1 MTAAARAQSPDG
13 SPSGRDAR
21 DDSRTHGGAAAAA
34 PANES
39 PSNAPVAV
47 SASANPA
54 ASASASGNA
63 AAPVVAPTRSDVLAG
78 AAVADPNAAA
88 GTQGVADP
96 RLEPMRRAA
105 DQVTLQFRG
114 EDGLE
119 GRLRI
124 SVRGDSV
131 RASILSSHDGTL
143 QRAGS
148 ELNALKRALADQGFA
163 DAKLSVHDTRSLG
176 TAAANASREQSQSG
190 EERRQGEPQRKQA
203 QGRETRQDGGG
214 SNRSRRGPR
223 DERRDA

>member
-1 MTAAARAQSPDG
+1 
-13 SPSGRDAR
+13 
-21 DDSRTHGGAAAAA
+21 
-34 PANES
+34 
-39 PSNAPVAV
+39 
-47 SASANPA
+47 PA
-54 ASASASGNA
+54 A
-63 AAPVVAPTRSDVLAG
+63 VR
-78 AAVADPNAAA
+78 
-88 GTQGVADP
+88 DP

-148 ELNALKRALADQGFA
+148 ELASLKRALADQGFT
-163 DAKLSVHDTRSLG
+163 DAKLSVTDTRTVG
-176 TAAANASREQSQSG
+176 TSAANSAKEQPQTG
-190 EERRQGEPQRKQA
+190 EERRHGEPQKKQSH
-203 QGRETRQDGGG
+203 GRETRQDGG
-214 SNRSRRGPR
+214 SPNRGRREPR